1 VLRAPW
7 KKIVCTPTDI
17 SVKTHMTAAMVK
29 QIEAT
34 GTPVARYVARFA
46 MLTPGADI
54 MWDELAAAA
63 WIDPS
68 IITRSEARFMSVDVD
83 RGAGYGNTLT
93 WNPNDNVHPATQPVQ
108 IQFDLDSEKFYR
120 MFVSL
125 MTSPTPR

>member
-1 VLRAPW
+1 MEENCLHADRHFGQNSH
-7 KKIVCTPTDI
+7 DRG
-17 SVKTHMTAAMVK
+17 HG
-29 QIEAT
+29 EANRSRRDS
-34 GTPVARYVARFA
+34 VARYVARFA

-68 IITRSEARFMSVDVD
+68 IITRSEVRFMSVDVD

-93 WNPNDNVHPATQPVQ
+93 WNSNDNVHPATQPVQ